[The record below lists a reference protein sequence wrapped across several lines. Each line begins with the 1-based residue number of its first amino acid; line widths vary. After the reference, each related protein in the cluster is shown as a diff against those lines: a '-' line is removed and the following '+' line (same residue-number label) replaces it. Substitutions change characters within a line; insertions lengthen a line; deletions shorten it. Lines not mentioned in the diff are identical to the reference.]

1 MNTLNPL
8 RIAGSVLGSGLIFS
22 KDPDKSS
29 HSKPNGQAKRLGP
42 IFQTHVRC
50 PLDADALC
58 LTASYDTLHSLFC
71 RRLPEFV
78 GLRIGALFH

>member
-22 KDPDKSS
+22 KDPDVSS

-42 IFQTHVRC
+42 IFQTHVFD
-50 PLDADALC
+50 PLMP
-58 LTASYDTLHSLFC
+58 THYD
-71 RRLPEFV
+71 
-78 GLRIGALFH
+78 